1 MTASARRVPAFSRST
16 LSSLAC
22 PSIFEKKKKTTSVYR
37 LLAFVPSAYAS
48 ASFYNQEY
56 VLPQLNGN
64 RRSSKVNP
72 YQEIKVIAFQGL
84 IR

>member
-1 MTASARRVPAFSRST
+1 MTPSARGVPSFL
-16 LSSLAC
+16 LSC

-37 LLAFVPSAYAS
+37 LLALVPSAYAS

-72 YQEIKVIAFQGL
+72 YQEIKVIPFQGL

>member
-1 MTASARRVPAFSRST
+1 MTPSARGCPHSCSRAPRFS
-16 LSSLAC
+16 
-22 PSIFEKKKKTTSVYR
+22 KKEKKTTSVYR
-37 LLAFVPSAYAS
+37 LLALVPSAYAS

-72 YQEIKVIAFQGL
+72 YQEIKVIPFQGL